1 MWAHGFQELTM
12 HAIGT
17 DVHRVLCNI
26 QKDASSYRVFVVLS
40 RDRIIIDGKS
50 DHASGHLTTRCNITI
65 INAGTLFRKT
75 VCVDLGASV
84 FKRCVDRIYLD
95 SLMVWHVLSNNVR
108 SKSASPFPRIE
119 DTSRDLLL
127 LVPKELLFILLG
139 FSKGLPR
146 PNGDFELISPRTQGE
161 SKKAWNEENCL
172 GSVD

>member
-1 MWAHGFQELTM
+1 MT
-12 HAIGT
+12 
-17 DVHRVLCNI
+17 
-26 QKDASSYRVFVVLS
+26 
-40 RDRIIIDGKS
+40 GKS
-50 DHASGHLTTRCNITI
+50 PDVRWMLEI
-65 INAGTLFRKT
+65 
-75 VCVDLGASV
+75 VCVG
-84 FKRCVDRIYLD
+84 
-95 SLMVWHVLSNNVR
+95 LMVWHVLSNNVR

-172 GSVD
+172 GSVDWICTVQVYTDNVLVSIPSLTLSNDAKSVICSYTGRRVFALRCIAEWVHFCCRCTSVCRAKTSSHRNAR